1 MTSVNR
7 VLIIGGNKRILKKA
21 KDLNISVINI
31 QKKSLINSELLEL
44 ADQTFELEDY
54 EKFDVLYPIVRQIY
68 ESSPFKCAISLTE
81 TGLVSAAY
89 VNNMLKL
96 QGNSLETIML
106 LKNKQAMR
114 NILNKNN
121 VSLVHFK
128 MGYGIEDIYN
138 FLDECGEPII
148 LKPIDASGSLG
159 IFKIE
164 RCSNINEIWENINN
178 LDLQSFIMEEYI
190 DGKEISVEAFSFNGK
205 HKIIGITDKYTQEN
219 FVEIGHSMPSQL
231 ETNKQKEVIDL
242 VIKFL
247 DTVGLKDGPSHT
259 EIKVSSKGPK
269 IIESHNRIGGDRIGE
284 LVNIVYGIDLISL
297 TFKWAFNMVD
307 PLNSLIS
314 SKGGAAIKFFT
325 PPEGIVTEIKGVTEV
340 LDNPYLVDLHIDKSI
355 GDEVHPVYRSSDR
368 SGYVI
373 AKGNNGMEAMNN
385 CNIIVEQI
393 HIITE

>member
-7 VLIIGGNKRILKKA
+7 VLIIGGNKKILKKA
-21 KDLNISVINI
+21 KDLNISVINV
-31 QKKSLINSELLEL
+31 QKKSSINSELLEL

-54 EKFDVLYPIVRQIY
+54 ENIDILYPIVKQIY

-81 TGLVSAAY
+81 SGLVPAAY
-89 VNNMLKL
+89 VNSVLKL
-96 QGNSLETIML
+96 QGNSLETIMI

-121 VSLVHFK
+121 VSPVPFK
-128 MGYGIEDIYN
+128 IGYGIDDIYD
-138 FLDECGEPII
+138 FLVECGESII

-159 IFKIE
+159 IFRIE
-164 RCSNINEIWENINN
+164 RCTNINEIWENINN
-178 LDLQSFIMEEYI
+178 LGLQSFIMEEYI
-190 DGKEISVEAFSFNGK
+190 DGQEISVEAFSFNGK

-231 ETNKQKEVIDL
+231 EANMQKEVIDL

-259 EIKVSSKGPK
+259 EIKISSKGPK

-284 LVNIVYGIDLISL
+284 LVNIAYDIDLISL
-297 TFKWAFNMVD
+297 TFKWAFNMVV
-307 PLNSLIS
+307 PPNSLIS
-314 SKGGAAIKFFT
+314 SKRGAAIRFFT
-325 PPEGIVTEIKGVTEV
+325 PPEGIVTEIKGVTEI
-340 LDNPYLVDLHIDKSI
+340 LDNPYLVDLHLDKSI

-373 AKGNNGMEAMNN
+373 AKGNSSMEAIDN
-385 CNIIVEQI
+385 CNIIMGRI
-393 HIITE
+393 RIITE